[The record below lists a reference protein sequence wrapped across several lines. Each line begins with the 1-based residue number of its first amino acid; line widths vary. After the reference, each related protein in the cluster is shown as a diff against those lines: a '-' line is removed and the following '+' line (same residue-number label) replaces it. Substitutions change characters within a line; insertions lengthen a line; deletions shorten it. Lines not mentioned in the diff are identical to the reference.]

1 VSSPW
6 FSLVSFCTSKL
17 NFICGRSH
25 RKFGWN
31 IVNFWWCQI
40 ILVIWSVQLIPGAF
54 GKKQLVEYSLGHSI
68 MNYFCQWS
76 VIFALFLFHRLVYWT
91 WNWFHWQI
99 KENFDEFKSILF
111 SENARKF
118 KYLYFYNFISF
129 DGHAR
134 RSLWYIYYYIISM
147 VIAITYERE
156 IISLSETIRNGV
168 DYFFFIIYL
177 FFIHQ
182 YFIVWCYLWRYCEW
196 LVIYFYEKVSDQ
208 LEDFKFC
215 E

>member
-1 VSSPW
+1 LQSWYCTEIFVSHLFYLNLNLNKLIDPFQYTILNSYH
-6 FSLVSFCTSKL
+6 FCIK
-17 NFICGRSH
+17 
-25 RKFGWN
+25 W
-31 IVNFWWCQI
+31 
-40 ILVIWSVQLIPGAF
+40 
-54 GKKQLVEYSLGHSI
+54 
-68 MNYFCQWS
+68 
-76 VIFALFLFHRLVYWT
+76 LVYWT